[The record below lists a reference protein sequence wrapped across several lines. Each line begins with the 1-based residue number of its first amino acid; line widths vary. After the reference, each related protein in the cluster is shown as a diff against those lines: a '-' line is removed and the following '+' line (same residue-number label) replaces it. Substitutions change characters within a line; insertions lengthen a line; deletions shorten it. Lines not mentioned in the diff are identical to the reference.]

1 MSEKQYAALQ
11 RILRKHE
18 ASGPIAPVKESAS
31 PAPRPTYTQK
41 NHPKPGRSHRPVRV
55 RSSNRK
61 AKWIAFLVIGG
72 LGALLGALGDDTSR
86 STFSGADRREAVS
99 APLKKVGQVDEM
111 GVSVSP
117 RPKPMPPRKQ
127 TQPKAPPKSPHSVAP
142 RSIRVVDGDTIRL
155 GATDQ
160 STRLVGFNTPET
172 WKPRCSRGEAL
183 GKQATARLSQLV
195 RNAKTAEVEFVQCA
209 CKPGTHGTKNC
220 NFGRACAYLRI
231 DGRDVGGTLIAE
243 GLAARFVCGRTSC
256 PPLPRPWCP

>member
-1 MSEKQYAALQ
+1 MGKDKPRSSFAVTNEEARNFCIRISPLLDGSALNDWERQFLTSINAKLTRYGGRARLSEKQYAALQ

-18 ASGPIAPVKESAS
+18 ASDPIAPVKESAS
-31 PAPRPTYTQK
+31 PAPRPTYTPK
-41 NHPKPGRSHRPVRV
+41 NRPKPGRSHRPVRV

-72 LGALLGALGDDTSR
+72 FGALLGALGDDTSR
-86 STFSGADRREAVS
+86 STFSDADRREAVS
-99 APLKKVGQVDEM
+99 EPLKKVGQVDEL

-127 TQPKAPPKSPHSVAP
+127 TQPKAPSKSPHSVAP

-155 GATDQ
+155 GSRDQ
-160 STRLVGFNTPET
+160 RIRLVGFNTPET

-195 RNAKTAEVEFVQCA
+195 RNE
-209 CKPGTHGTKNC
+209 N
-220 NFGRACAYLRI
+220 
-231 DGRDVGGTLIAE
+231 
-243 GLAARFVCGRTSC
+243 
-256 PPLPRPWCP
+256 